1 MAKRTT
7 HTMEMGPHAVKI
19 RWNPDYKEWSAE
31 VHPGGEKRKGD
42 DDDYFTDDQKDAINT
57 GKSILKQLAKKS
69 GHEDS
74 PIDVKEHGMKKE
86 EVEKP
91 FRVHGLYEAYA
102 SVYKN
107 NRR

>member
-7 HTMEMGPHAVKI
+7 HTMTQGPHVVKV
-19 RWNPDYKEWSAE
+19 RYDPDYKEWSAE
-31 VHPGGEKRKGD
+31 VHPGEGRKGD
-42 DDDYFTDDQKDAINT
+42 DDDYFTDDQKDAIDT
-57 GKSILKQLAKKS
+57 GKSILTQLAKKS
-69 GHEDS
+69 GHENS